1 MSLSEQLLTALIVY
15 GLPVLFGVIFFAS
28 VGFPLPATLLVIAAG
43 SFVEQGALDL
53 GWVASLAIVAA
64 VLGDHTGYLIGR
76 WGGRR
81 VVLRL
86 TRWAG
91 GEPRL
96 QQAEA
101 ATKRW
106 GGLGIFLSR
115 WLFTPIGPALNLT
128 SGIALYPWPRFTA
141 FDIAGEVLW
150 VALYVTVGRIFSDR
164 VEAMSDLLGDATWAI
179 LGLVAVMVLG
189 WKLVQTKRLHRSSGT
204 KRPRVTPPVDV
215 SPQPVREEYRN
226 DAQDGTLNIEP

>member
-1 MSLSEQLLTALIVY
+1 MNLSEYLLTALVAY
-15 GLPVLFGVIFFAS
+15 GLPVLFGVIVLAAI
-28 VGFPLPATLLVIAAG
+28 GLPLPATLLLIAAG

-53 GWVASLAIVAA
+53 WWVLGLASVAA
-64 VLGDHTGYLIGR
+64 IAGDHTGYLIGR

-86 TRWAG
+86 TRWVG

-128 SGIALYPWPRFTA
+128 SGIALYPWPRFTV

-150 VALYVTVGRIFSDR
+150 VSLYVSVGRIFSDR

-179 LGLVAVMVLG
+179 LGLVAVMVFG
-189 WKLVQTKRLHRSSGT
+189 WKLLQLLRISQARRAA
-204 KRPRVTPPVDV
+204 RPRAAPPVDV
-215 SPQPVREEYRN
+215 PPQPVRKE
-226 DAQDGTLNIEP
+226 